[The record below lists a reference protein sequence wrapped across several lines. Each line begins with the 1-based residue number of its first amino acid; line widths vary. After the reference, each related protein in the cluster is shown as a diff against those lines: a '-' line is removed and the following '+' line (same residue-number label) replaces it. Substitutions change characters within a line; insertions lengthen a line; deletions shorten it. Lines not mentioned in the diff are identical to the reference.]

1 MGTMPKSFIKII
13 KRRIITLTVNVTMCY
28 FYSMPRDLTKDD
40 GIFFCPDLKK
50 YRDIIIST

>member
-1 MGTMPKSFIKII
+1 
-13 KRRIITLTVNVTMCY
+13 MCY

-50 YRDIIIST
+50 YRDIIISTWSDIKVLKAYNICQTK